1 MSYLATSQSRQ
12 YSLPP
17 TMPLPHY
24 TGRRSR
30 KNVPQGDMGR
40 GGGALNFNWGD
51 QAEEAGI
58 PFDLPGLS
66 DCGLIRPK

>member
-1 MSYLATSQSRQ
+1 
-12 YSLPP
+12 
-17 TMPLPHY
+17 
-24 TGRRSR
+24 
-30 KNVPQGDMGR
+30 MGR